1 MSGSSLLEV
10 PQQVALALTL
20 ASNATGADFD
30 YLLKTAARESSFRPA
45 AASRSSSA
53 RGLFQFINSTW
64 LRTLKE
70 QGAKYGLHELAS
82 KIERRQS
89 GRYHVPD
96 RAERRRILKLRD
108 NPTIAALM
116 AGAFTRSNAEIMI
129 ERLGREPSGGEL
141 YLAHFLGAS
150 DAVRMI
156 NLARTNPHWRADK
169 AFPRAAR
176 ANRTIFYDVR
186 GNGRARSVR
195 QVYRRLVRVH
205 TRGIKTSS
213 QNWATHIVKVKPE
226 VLQLRRSK
234 PIPGG
239 APLKRVVAAV
249 EKKSVP
255 LPRRVVRMT
264 LPVRKTAPTL
274 VADAASTAL
283 TLASVAEP
291 ITSLL
296 RGALHMPK
304 DTNSQRRRLMLSLA
318 DSSSDQ

>member
-30 YLLKTAARESSFRPA
+30 YLMKTAARESSFRPA

-70 QGAKYGLHELAS
+70 QGAKYGLHDVAA
-82 KIERRQS
+82 KIERRDS
-89 GRYHVPD
+89 GRYYVPD

-108 NPTIAALM
+108 NPTISALM
-116 AGAFTRSNAEIMI
+116 AGAFTRSNAEVII
-129 ERLGREPSGGEL
+129 DRLGREPSGGEL

-156 NLARTNPHWRADK
+156 KLSKTNPHWRADK

-176 ANRTIFYDVR
+176 ANRSIFYDVR
-186 GNGRARSVR
+186 GSGRARSVR
-195 QVYRRLVRVH
+195 QVYRRLVRMH

-213 QNWATHIVKVKPE
+213 KNWATHIVRVKPE
-226 VLQLRRSK
+226 MLQLRRSK
-234 PIPGG
+234 SIPGG
-239 APLKRVVAAV
+239 MPLKPIATAM
-249 EKKSVP
+249 EEKSVP
-255 LPRRVVRMT
+255 LPRRAVRMA
-264 LPVRKTAPTL
+264 LPMRKTAPTL
-274 VADAASTAL
+274 VADTASSAL
-283 TLASVAEP
+283 TLASVADP

-304 DTNSQRRRLMLSLA
+304 DETSQRRRLMLSLV
-318 DSSSDQ
+318 DGRID